1 MSGSIVHQ
9 FFLPNAQQS
18 IVPSVKNILGFINSN
33 LQKDTIADDISFKA
47 EVIIIELLT
56 NSLKHAGNT
65 KTFIDVIID
74 KESIL
79 IKKKDFGNRFNPG
92 NITPQFIT
100 PGYKAQLSKDDLH
113 CMYAIVE
120 SEDQIRF
127 TCEEINKEGPLAFNE
142 IIEHFGLLII
152 TKTADEF
159 IYQYDNT
166 SGLNCFNVRIN
177 Y

>member
-1 MSGSIVHQ
+1 MPGLIVHQ
-9 FFLPNAQQS
+9 FFLPNTQQS

-33 LQKDTIADDISFKA
+33 LQKDNIADDVSFKA

-65 KTFIDVIID
+65 ETFIDVIID

-92 NITPQFIT
+92 NITPLLLK
-100 PGYKAQLSKDDLH
+100 PGYRAQLSKDDLH
-113 CMYAIVE
+113 SMYAVVE
-120 SEDQIRF
+120 SADQIRF
-127 TCEEINKEGPLAFNE
+127 ICEEINKDGPLAFNG

-166 SGLNCFNVRIN
+166 LGLNCFNVRIN